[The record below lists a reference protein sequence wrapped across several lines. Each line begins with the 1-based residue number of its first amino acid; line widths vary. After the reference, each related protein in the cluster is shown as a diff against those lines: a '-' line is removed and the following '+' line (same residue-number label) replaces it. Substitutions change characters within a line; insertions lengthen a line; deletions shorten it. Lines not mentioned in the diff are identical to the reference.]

1 MEFFVRLLL
10 ITVKLVALWA
20 KLLSFLW
27 TRLRGEQESSRLPP
41 IENRLLTLSVQELR
55 GRLRARQ
62 VRYPLIAHTVRLA
75 DIYIHIYYS

>member
-1 MEFFVRLLL
+1 MELFVRLLL

-20 KLLSFLW
+20 KLFSFLW
-27 TRLRGEQESSRLPP
+27 TRLRGGEQESSRLPP

-62 VRYPLIAHTVRLA
+62 VRTL
-75 DIYIHIYYS
+75 